1 MEAGRLADDYIAT
14 RKDEAAEKGEEEKAP
29 DRCQFLRCGK
39 CRKLGHLTRDCRQS
53 QPKLEREKDKGE
65 AARKAKRDL
74 KDIEGFNCH
83 QKGHFASNCP
93 SNALFCREKL
103 PGKVGEQTRT
113 STELTRKGSVEG
125 RAVDNILLDTGC
137 SRMLVH
143 QEWVPRDRM
152 LDGEAVAIRCAHG
165 DTELYPVALL

>member
-1 MEAGRLADDYIAT
+1 MEAGRLADDYIAA

-39 CRKLGHLTRDCRQS
+39 CRKLGHLARDCRQS

-93 SNALFCREKL
+93 SNALFCRKKL